1 MVRTIVTP
9 DKESISI
16 HVPQAYIGKRIEV
29 LLYAIDEVN
38 EIEKSKKKP
47 SDFRGTLNLS
57 EKEYQEFQQ
66 SIVDGRNEWERD
78 I

>member
-1 MVRTIVTP
+1 MVRTIITP

-16 HVPQAYIGKRIEV
+16 HVPEAYIGKKIEV

-47 SDFRGTLNLS
+47 SDFRGSLNLTA
-57 EKEYQEFQQ
+57 KQYQEFQQ
-66 SIVDGRNEWERD
+66 HVVDSRNEWERD